1 MKTRPNIVAA
11 VTCVAALSFG
21 LSAKAQNLLTDPGF
35 ESGGV
40 SSPWNTFNGAA
51 FSQDFAQTGSWSMLN
66 NGPGGFTVPGA
77 FQILPTTAGAEYD
90 LTGFGLT
97 PTAPGAGS
105 SFGILQITFFS
116 GVNGTGGN
124 LGTIDVSNG
133 NTPTGAGNAQGSQQI
148 NSASQTGVWIPLDTG
163 IAQAPTGSQ
172 SLEVFTLVVDQNPT
186 KVYFDNLDLTQVP
199 EPSTFALFA
208 LTGAGLYGRLRRGK

>member
-1 MKTRPNIVAA
+1 M
-11 VTCVAALSFG
+11 
-21 LSAKAQNLLTDPGF
+21 
-35 ESGGV
+35 
-40 SSPWNTFNGAA
+40 
-51 FSQDFAQTGSWSMLN
+51 
-66 NGPGGFTVPGA
+66 
-77 FQILPTTAGAEYD
+77 
-90 LTGFGLT
+90 T
-97 PTAPGAGS
+97 PTAPGAGT

-116 GVNGTGGN
+116 GANGTGGN

-199 EPSTFALFA
+199 EPSAFALFA
-208 LTGAGLYGRLRRGK
+208 LAGGEPLRNAASSENKFGRLSRDESKERRNEGRRFFIAALNQCRHEVPALQWIEFLRQHDNPMTEN